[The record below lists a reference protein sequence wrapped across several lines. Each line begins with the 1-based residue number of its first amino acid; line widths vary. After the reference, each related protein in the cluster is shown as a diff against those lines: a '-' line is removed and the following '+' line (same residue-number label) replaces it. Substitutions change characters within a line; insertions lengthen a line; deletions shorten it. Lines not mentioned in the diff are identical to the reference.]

1 MNTPDLLV
9 MASALLVALAIAG
22 GLYTHRLGLSH
33 LLIFLVVGMLA
44 GVDGP
49 LGIPFDDFQL
59 AVDVGSLALA
69 LILLD
74 GGLRTRWPD
83 VRMAMLPAGLLATL
97 GVLVTSALVAAL
109 AHALMDLPWLQGWL
123 LGAAIASTDASAV
136 FAQFTASRL
145 HLPPRV
151 AATIEVESALN
162 DPMAMVLTVALLALL
177 VPGGAPSAGLGA
189 LLARHLGLGA
199 VAGISGGW
207 LAAQLLRRMPWGEDH
222 DGLCSLMIA
231 ALGLFTYA
239 LVNRLHGSGF
249 LAVYLFGLLLRAGAG
264 ALSRRALA
272 GLNGYT
278 WLAQAAMFLLL
289 GLLATPH
296 ELLRV
301 AGPAVALALG
311 LMLLARPVAVLLC
324 LAPLGFAW
332 REQAFV
338 AWAGLR
344 GAVPIVLA
352 IMPTLAGLEGAW
364 RFIDVA
370 FVVVLGSMVFQGP
383 SLAWLARRLGLDSAE
398 PKARL

>member
-9 MASALLVALAIAG
+9 MAGALLVAAAIAG

-33 LLIFLVVGMLA
+33 LLVFLVVGMLA

-49 LGIPFDDFQL
+49 LGIPFDDFQF
-59 AVDVGSLALA
+59 AVNVGSFALA

-74 GGLRTRWPD
+74 GGLRTRWP
-83 VRMAMLPAGLLATL
+83 VLRLALMPAGLLATL
-97 GVLVTSALVAAL
+97 GVLLTCGTVAVL
-109 AHALMDLPWLQGWL
+109 AHWVMDLPWLHGML

-136 FAQFTASRL
+136 FAQFAASQLR
-145 HLPPRV
+145 LPPRV

-162 DPMAMVLTVALLALL
+162 DPMAMVLTVALLAML
-177 VPGGAPSAGLGA
+177 VPGAGGAPNLGL
-189 LLARHLGLGA
+189 LLVEHLGLG
-199 VAGISGGW
+199 VVVGVGLGW
-207 LAAQLLRRMPWGEDH
+207 LAARWLRRLPWALDH
-222 DGLCSLMIA
+222 DGLSSLMIA

-239 LVNRLHGSGF
+239 LTGRLHGSGF
-249 LAVYLFGLLLRAGAG
+249 LAVYLFGLMLRCHAHD
-264 ALSRRALA
+264 LSQRALP

-296 ELLRV
+296 EVARL
-301 AGPAVALALG
+301 AGPAALVAVG
-311 LMLLARPVAVLLC
+311 LMGVARPLAVVLC
-324 LAPLGFAW
+324 LAGLRFTW

-364 RFIDVA
+364 RYIDVA
-370 FVVVLGSMVFQGP
+370 FIVVLLSLLLQGP
-383 SLAWLARRLGLDSAE
+383 SLAWAARRLGLD
-398 PKARL
+398 RH